1 MHVLALNGS
10 PKKKGNTYAALA
22 MVGEELQKE
31 SITVDI
37 VNIGSVGVRGC
48 LACNKCVKNQN
59 ERCVI
64 DDEVNEWIQ
73 FMKKADGILLGSPV
87 HYADISGA
95 MKSFLDRAFYV
106 TSVNNRMLRHKVGG
120 SVIAVRRSGG
130 VSAFSTL
137 NNYLL
142 YQEMFLAGSNYW
154 NVIHGTAPG
163 EVAQDSEGRQIMRIL
178 GRNMAWLMKTV
189 RLGRETL
196 PVPEMEPKIFTHFVR

>member
-1 MHVLALNGS
+1 
-10 PKKKGNTYAALA
+10 
-22 MVGEELQKE
+22 
-31 SITVDI
+31 
-37 VNIGSVGVRGC
+37 
-48 LACNKCVKNQN
+48 
-59 ERCVI
+59 
-64 DDEVNEWIQ
+64 
-73 FMKKADGILLGSPV
+73 MKKADGILLGSPV

-163 EVAQDSEGRQIMRIL
+163 EVAQDGEGQQIMRIL

-196 PVPEMEPKIFTHFVR
+196 PVPEMEQKIFTHFVR